1 MNHFFPCLL
10 QLEIQ
15 EKESQKWTE
24 PLKQL
29 FPVDFP
35 LCNVSWEILSIYKGR
50 LDNKMSLYTSNNY
63 QLITDLVS
71 LSPHSIAPY
80 SHNFET
86 NTRNYSTSSTNIADI
101 SLKGKDCLF
110 LLFFFIFNIS
120 VITPSP
126 VKHYNNSMT
135 LLVFLSE
142 MAFSCLN
149 GGSGSPVFLCD
160 HRPRTMSNVALALAG
175 SYFVINTH

>member
-71 LSPHSIAPY
+71 LSPHSVAPY

-110 LLFFFIFNIS
+110 LLFFFYLQHICNNT
-120 VITPSP
+120 ITSKTLQQFYDFVSFP
-126 VKHYNNSMT
+126 V
-135 LLVFLSE
+135 
-142 MAFSCLN
+142 
-149 GGSGSPVFLCD
+149 
-160 HRPRTMSNVALALAG
+160 
-175 SYFVINTH
+175 